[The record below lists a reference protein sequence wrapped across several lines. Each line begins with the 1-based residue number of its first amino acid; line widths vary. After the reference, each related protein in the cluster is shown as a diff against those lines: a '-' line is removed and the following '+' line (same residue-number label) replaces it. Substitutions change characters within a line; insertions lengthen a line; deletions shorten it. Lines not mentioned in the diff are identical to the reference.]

1 MSIIDELKSELQS
14 HANKEASEGAKRFFK
29 EEIQTLG
36 VKSAIVKKISARFFK
51 RTKGMKNAEII
62 NLCEDLMKTG
72 ILEYLGIAQDWF
84 FRLRKQYAP
93 EDFKTLER
101 WVKNYIHNWA
111 ACDDLCTHSLGYF
124 LSDFPDFT
132 RNLFA
137 WAQSS
142 NRWERR
148 ASAVALIYPVRKG
161 KYRDK
166 VFEIADILLT
176 DKDDMVQKGYGWM
189 LKVAADFE
197 LQKVFD
203 YVMKNKHIMPR
214 TALRYAIEKM
224 PAEMKKKAME
234 R

>member
-14 HANKEASEGAKRFFK
+14 HADKKISEGAKRFFK

-36 VKSAIVKKISARFFK
+36 IKSATVRKISAQFFK
-51 RTKGMKNAEII
+51 KTKGLKKAEII
-62 NLCEDLMKTG
+62 ALCEELMRTG
-72 ILEYLGIAQDWF
+72 VLEYRGIAQDWF

-93 EDFKTLER
+93 EDFQVLDR
-101 WVKNYIHNWA
+101 WVRNYIHNWA
-111 ACDDLCTHSLGYF
+111 DCDDLCTHSLGYF
-124 LSDFPDFT
+124 LMDFPDFT
-132 RNLFA
+132 RQLFV
-137 WAQSS
+137 WAKSP

-166 VFEIADILLT
+166 VFEIADILLP

-189 LKVAADFE
+189 LKVTADFE

-224 PAEMKKKAME
+224 PADMKKRAME
-234 R
+234 K

>member
-1 MSIIDELKSELQS
+1 MSIIDELKCELEPYS
-14 HANKEASEGAKRFFK
+14 NKKASQGAKRFFK

-36 VKSAIVKKISARFFK
+36 VKSAIMRKISARFFK
-51 RTKGMKNAEII
+51 KTKGLKKSEII
-62 NLCEDLMKTG
+62 ALCEELMKTDV
-72 ILEYLGIAQDWF
+72 LEYIGIAQDWF

-93 EDFKTLER
+93 EDFEILEK

-111 ACDDLCTHSLGYF
+111 VCDDLCTHSLGYF
-124 LSDFPDFT
+124 LFEFPDFT
-132 RNLFA
+132 MNLFA

-148 ASAVALIYPVRKG
+148 ASAVALIYPVRQG

-166 VFEIADILLT
+166 VFEIANILLT
-176 DKDDMVQKGYGWM
+176 DSDDMVQKGYGWM

-203 YVMKNKHIMPR
+203 YVMKNKNIMPR